1 MASRRDLLLGAA
13 ATGASLV
20 LGCREAR
27 TPAEP
32 STDAAPKKEDVGPT
46 EDLMREHGL
55 LQRVLLV
62 YDECARRLESTTAEP
77 PPPTVLPAAAKLV
90 REFVHEYHERSEEDV
105 VFPRCENGLVHVA
118 LVRTLRD
125 QHAVGRKIT
134 AFVEQATPRDRKK
147 TAAALRAFARMY
159 RAHASREDTILFPAF
174 RDILRPAELDALS
187 EQLEAKERDL
197 FGDDGFERKVAEIAE
212 IESALD
218 LNDLARL
225 TPGDFK

>member
-1 MASRRDLLLGAA
+1 MQGRRNLLLGAA
-13 ATGASLV
+13 AAGATLA
-20 LGCREAR
+20 LGCHEAR
-27 TPAEP
+27 PPGEPAPESP
-32 STDAAPKKEDVGPT
+32 RRTEDVGPT
-46 EDLMREHGL
+46 EDLMREHGV

-62 YDECARRLESTTAEP
+62 YDECARRLESTGDP
-77 PPPTVLPAAAKLV
+77 PPANVLPAAAKLV
-90 REFVHEYHERSEEDV
+90 REFVHDYHEKMEEDA
-105 VFPRCENGLVHVA
+105 VFPRCEHGLVHVA

-125 QHAVGRKIT
+125 QHVVGRKIT
-134 AFVEQATPRDRKK
+134 AFVEQASPKERKK

-174 RDILRPAELDALS
+174 RDILRPGDLDALG
-187 EQLEAKERDL
+187 ERFEAKEREL
-197 FGDDGFERKVAEIAE
+197 FGEDGFERKVAEVAE